1 MTYFNNLFPTID
13 YDPTGSGNTVK
24 IQDIL
29 TRLVVHK
36 NVSDRDVLFSKHA
49 LQEHET
55 PESLSNNYYGSTK
68 HYWITLMINK
78 YFDRYYDWPLTERN
92 LQKYVAEKYTTASA
106 IHHYEISQE
115 SGDTNVKIQV
125 MVADY
130 PSATPITNF
139 EYERE
144 VNDKRKNVKI
154 LKQIYLE
161 SFVDEFTNLLKRQ
174 LI

>member
-55 PESLSNNYYGSTK
+55 PESLSNNYYGSK
-68 HYWITLMINK
+68 IDYILINK
-78 YFDRYYDWPLTERN
+78 ICLIF
-92 LQKYVAEKYTTASA
+92 
-106 IHHYEISQE
+106 I
-115 SGDTNVKIQV
+115 
-125 MVADY
+125 
-130 PSATPITNF
+130 
-139 EYERE
+139 
-144 VNDKRKNVKI
+144 I
-154 LKQIYLE
+154 LFICNY
-161 SFVDEFTNLLKRQ
+161 NH
-174 LI
+174 I